1 MSGNKALQKDGVPR
15 DPIIKGDQSSKGYKH
30 TRYISIWV
38 VRVSKGSKHSK
49 DICIQLIRVSKGSKH
64 TRGAHIQGVQAYK
77 GSKHTRSSS
86 VQRVQAYSTRDS
98 SKQRVKAYK
107 GLVQWEVKQRGSK
120 QMIANSSLTVGV
132 SFLTKLLLV
141 KVAWQI
147 AFVLLY

>member
-1 MSGNKALQKDGVPR
+1 M
-15 DPIIKGDQSSKGYKH
+15 
-30 TRYISIWV
+30 
-38 VRVSKGSKHSK
+38 SKGSKHSK